1 MKKKKEEEEGEP
13 YTRARRYRCVPY
25 TFNTLLASGFSSQQ
39 RPMRFSHLLLDNID
53 IFLLWHVLQRLEK
66 WPRIFFLFDQV
77 RSAPDGRSSTSDHWT
92 LAFRLNI
99 AKTIFYLFPSANR
112 PDDVR

>member
-77 RSAPDGRSSTSDHWT
+77 RSAP
-92 LAFRLNI
+92 
-99 AKTIFYLFPSANR
+99 
-112 PDDVR
+112 V